1 MKSFISGA
9 LLCFVCTATVLAQNL
24 SQSNQFTRVNT
35 YTLFAEYSNTSSPI
49 ILGSARQ
56 RKLADFG
63 GGYTRHVVRFW
74 GSDLGYHVELRP
86 VLFES
91 DPLQITKDV
100 VTTTS
105 GPSAG
110 TTSTFTNSTAVI
122 YCVPSISS
130 GASPGVPPAI
140 PSFNF
145 TVTTTCGRQWTF
157 GQASSPIGFKY
168 SMRTRHPLQPYILG
182 TLGYMYTSRPV
193 PVATA
198 EAFNFYLNLGAGIE
212 LYRSR
217 TNKRSVAVECLYNH
231 FSNRDT
237 AASNPGTDNIVY
249 KVSYNFGR

>member
-9 LLCFVCTATVLAQNL
+9 LLCFVCTATVLAQNI
-24 SQSNQFTRVNT
+24 SQSNQFSRVNT
-35 YTLFAEYSNTSSPI
+35 YTLFTEYSNTSSPI
-49 ILGSARQ
+49 LLGSARQ

-74 GSDLGYHVELRP
+74 GSDLGYHVEVRP

-91 DPLQITKDV
+91 DPVENVVISDIFFVPPITTTEATSNICRPGSSTATFPGTTPGSPPIV
-100 VTTTS
+100 VTTT
-105 GPSAG
+105 
-110 TTSTFTNSTAVI
+110 I
-122 YCVPSISS
+122 
-130 GASPGVPPAI
+130 
-140 PSFNF
+140 
-145 TVTTTCGRQWTF
+145 TCGRQWTF
-157 GQASSPIGFKY
+157 GEAFSPIGFKY

-198 EAFNFYLNLGAGIE
+198 EAFNFYLNLGVGIE
-212 LYRSR
+212 LYRSQA
-217 TNKRSVAVECLYNH
+217 NKRSVSVECLYNH

>member
-49 ILGSARQ
+49 ILGSAR
-56 RKLADFG
+56 
-63 GGYTRHVVRFW
+63 H
-74 GSDLGYHVELRP
+74 YHVELRP

-145 TVTTTCGRQWTF
+145 TVNNTCGRQWTF
-157 GQASSPIGFKY
+157 GQ
-168 SMRTRHPLQPYILG
+168 
-182 TLGYMYTSRPV
+182 
-193 PVATA
+193 
-198 EAFNFYLNLGAGIE
+198 
-212 LYRSR
+212 
-217 TNKRSVAVECLYNH
+217 
-231 FSNRDT
+231 
-237 AASNPGTDNIVY
+237 
-249 KVSYNFGR
+249 

>member
-74 GSDLGYHVELRP
+74 GSDLGYHVEVRP

-91 DPLQITKDV
+91 DPVETTVISSIFFPVPITA
-100 VTTTS
+100 TEAIS
-105 GPSAG
+105 NICRPGS
-110 TTSTFTNSTAVI
+110 STAI
-122 YCVPSISS
+122 FP
-130 GASPGVPPAI
+130 GNTPGSPPIVQ
-140 PSFNF
+140 
-145 TVTTTCGRQWTF
+145 TTTTTCGRQWTF
-157 GQASSPIGFKY
+157 GQAFSPIGFKY

-217 TNKRSVAVECLYNH
+217 TNKRSVSVECLYNH
-231 FSNRDT
+231 FSNRNT
-237 AASNPGTDNIVY
+237 AESNPGTDNIVY
-249 KVSYNFGR
+249 KVSYSFGR